1 MSSIGKI
8 FVVVNLVLSLLLL
21 GSLGALLNASR
32 ETKDDVTALEQ
43 QISAM
48 EEASNQ
54 AESDF
59 NTRVRTLDNEKS
71 QLAGKVSDLEVERD
85 NAQRNAESEAEDNQ
99 QLRDDVSKL
108 TVSLELLQSDLSAAQ
123 QRNGSL
129 QDTNDSLRTAA
140 QEAQNDAREAELA
153 RRDLAD
159 QISGFQSQIAAL
171 NSDLT
176 DTMDRARQAEMLV
189 EAAKSAG
196 FDATSIMAMPAIDA
210 LIAQVDLEYGFVIL
224 DKGSADNVERGFN
237 FDVFRGADY
246 LGQVRVDTVNDN
258 FSTARITLSNGTI
271 RAHDRAT
278 TRL

>member
-43 QISAM
+43 QISTM
-48 EEASNQ
+48 EDASNQ

-71 QLAGKVSDLEVERD
+71 QLAGKASDLEVERD
-85 NAQRNAESEAEDNQ
+85 NAQRNAESESEDNQ

-123 QRNGSL
+123 QRNGDL

-140 QEAQNDAREAELA
+140 QDAQNDAREAELA

-159 QISGFQSQIAAL
+159 QISGFQSQIAGL

-176 DTMDRARQAEMLV
+176 DTMDRARQSEMLV
-189 EAAKSAG
+189 DAAKSAG

-224 DKGSADNVERGFN
+224 DKGSADNVERGFS